1 MCEWSRLYKEEF
13 TAYHKFADLLMEH
26 FFTLSCEHITIL
38 HSFLQMHALSI
49 KAIKETASVKRSWW

>member
-1 MCEWSRLYKEEF
+1 MCEWSWLYKEEF

-49 KAIKETASVKRSWW
+49 